1 MAGQYI
7 IGLYDELEIE
17 VIKDIARRVAKA
29 ERFTETAEIQAK
41 ALRAQGYSPARI
53 EREVLKELNANSAY
67 WAHVAQNTKE
77 YKQAVKQ
84 IIADTVADAAING
97 DYLTAAAGEMAWNDD
112 LQVWQDHGV
121 DLKKD
126 NTLRQIQKAYANQT
140 AGALRNITRTTAMQV
155 GGVPILQAY
164 HHELDL
170 AIIKTASGAFS
181 FQQAM
186 EDCCRRLGQGG
197 VQVIY
202 PSGKKYSMEAA
213 ARMTMKTGLSQL
225 AGKITEENMEK
236 TSTALVYVSAHAGA
250 RPEHAE
256 WQGKVYTFK
265 GKPSK
270 KYPDFYEATGY
281 GTVTGLKGVNCS
293 HEFYPHWEGDP
304 IPEFKEPEPVNIDG
318 KDYTFYEATQK
329 QREMERS
336 VRNMKRE
343 AAAAEAAGNQK
354 KADELRDK
362 VKQTRQEYNDF
373 SRQAG
378 LRPKTER
385 MKIYDEV
392 NPAKTG
398 GLGNI
403 APVSRAKNAIK
414 TATAPKVNQY
424 KGHPNDSL
432 AKNLTVGE
440 YEAVKSRVSKCKNK
454 DLYKLWDQYEDKIT
468 VQSTNHNGTAKHVE
482 GVGIYMDI
490 NKVKKGNSFKAPYNT
505 LFHESA
511 HNLDREVGVLKGFGG
526 SASVRYQNG
535 LFTKTIKDE
544 VKGLVDQKAQE
555 IKQTLVGHESDYAYL
570 EKHGVIDKY
579 DLFRYTKGFNTGPVK
594 YSRDLAF
601 RALRDEVVKL
611 SQMKMGDLSDI
622 LQGATKS
629 KIRCGI
635 GHEKKYYEG
644 AAGDQRLAKE
654 AFAEITAA
662 EMTQPESLETIKKYL
677 PKTYDVYCEI
687 VKSMIQ

>member
-84 IIADTVADAAING
+84 IIADAVADAAING

-270 KYPDFYEATGY
+270 KYPDFYDSTGY

-318 KDYTFYEATQK
+318 KDYSFYEATQK

-354 KADELRDK
+354 KADELRAK

-385 MKIYDEV
+385 MKIYDDGIKPGSKGAKITPPT
-392 NPAKTG
+392 PAKAGAKISQGTLDAIEAAQKMATKHNTKWPEKG
-398 GLGNI
+398 KPISSQEFKELKQYAMSKG
-403 APVSRAKNAIK
+403 VSIEKSIK
-414 TATAPKVNQY
+414 QFD
-424 KGHPNDSL
+424 GD
-432 AKNLTVGE
+432 
-440 YEAVKSRVSKCKNK
+440 
-454 DLYKLWDQYEDKIT
+454 
-468 VQSTNHNGTAKHVE
+468 
-482 GVGIYMDI
+482 
-490 NKVKKGNSFKAPYNT
+490 
-505 LFHESA
+505 
-511 HNLDREVGVLKGFGG
+511 
-526 SASVRYQNG
+526 
-535 LFTKTIKDE
+535 TKTIKNAVDDIHNIMAQNPTINTKGRNITLGIANLQDDDYAS
-544 VKGLVDQKAQE
+544 VKGLN
-555 IKQTLVGHESDYAYL
+555 ITLNANAYRNVELLESDYQKSVA
-570 EKHGVIDKY
+570 EKWFVEGTTHRAI
-579 DLFRYTKGFNTGPVK
+579 VK
-594 YSRDLAF
+594 HEMGHIYAEGISNADIMQ
-601 RALRDEVVKL
+601 AL
-611 SQMKMGDLSDI
+611 Q
-622 LQGATKS
+622 
-629 KIRCGI
+629 
-635 GHEKKYYEG
+635 
-644 AAGDQRLAKE
+644 
-654 AFAEITAA
+654 EITGITSRA
-662 EMTQPESLETIKKYL
+662 ELDDYLIENLSEYATNGKSLGEVMPEVFASIYDSSKKNQLALQIKKKCDKIKAGGGKL
-677 PKTYDVYCEI
+677 
-687 VKSMIQ
+687 